1 MDLVTTG
8 IDSIFVL
15 SLVGFVVFLV
25 LLYVHYNITPIF
37 FLAFLPRKESISPP
51 DSMINSQTRSL
62 NSEDKAAP
70 EKNDIELS
78 FDKITNFKYE
88 NFTISFD
95 VYFNG
100 EYRNTDS
107 PRVLLYFANNY
118 LTPTSLP
125 EDATLVNSSANLY
138 NTNFIVYA
146 DPVVNDLNIA
156 VVTGSTATRVLELA
170 ATIKNVPIKKPFQ
183 ITLIVGKT
191 FIEVY
196 KDKKLVKT
204 YKYQDALD
212 TGSAT
217 GNKLYSPLSNIVG
230 DTIKIG
236 NVQYFDSIIRSDQVR
251 VATNEIKPES
261 FFK

>member
-1 MDLVTTG
+1 MDLLKTG

-15 SLVGFVVFLV
+15 SVIGFFVFLI
-25 LLYVHYNITPIF
+25 LLYVHYNVTSIF
-37 FLAFLPRKESISPP
+37 PFIPNGYTLPPA
-51 DSMINSQTRSL
+51 DSMITSQTRSM
-62 NSEDKAAP
+62 NSEEKVAP
-70 EKNDIELS
+70 EKNGSELT
-78 FDKITNFKYE
+78 FNKITNFKYE

-100 EYRNTDS
+100 EYRNSSS
-107 PRVLLYFANNY
+107 PRVIMYFANN
-118 LTPTSLP
+118 LLNPTSLP
-125 EDATLVNSSANLY
+125 EDSTLVSSSANLY

-146 DPVVNDLNIA
+146 DPVVNDLNIGI
-156 VVTGSTATRVLELA
+156 VTKKTTTDTRVLELA
-170 ATIKNVPIKKPFQ
+170 ETIKNVPIKKPFQ

-204 YKYQDALD
+204 YKYQGVLD
-212 TGSAT
+212 TASAT
-217 GNKLYSPLSNIVG
+217 GTKLYSPITNIVG

-236 NVQYFDSIIRSDQVR
+236 NVQYFDSVIRSDQVR
-251 VATNEIKPES
+251 VATNEIKPDS

>member
-1 MDLVTTG
+1 MDLVTKG

-15 SLVGFVVFLV
+15 SLVGFVVFLI
-25 LLYVHYNITPIF
+25 LLYVHYYVTPIF
-37 FLAFLPRKESISPP
+37 FLAFLPRKESIAPP

-70 EKNDIELS
+70 EKNDNELL

-100 EYRNTDS
+100 EYRNTSS
-107 PRVLLYFANNY
+107 PRVLMYFANNF
-118 LTPTSLP
+118 LTATSLP
-125 EDATLVNSSANLY
+125 EDSTLVNASHFNG
-138 NTNFIVYA
+138 TNFIVYA
-146 DPVVNDLNIA
+146 DPVVNDLNIG
-156 VVTGSTATRVLELA
+156 VVTGSTTSRVLELA

-251 VATNEIKPES
+251 VATNELKPES

>member
-1 MDLVTTG
+1 MDLVKTG

-15 SLVGFVVFLV
+15 SVIGFFVFLV
-25 LLYVHYNITPIF
+25 LLYVHYNVTSIF
-37 FLAFLPRKESISPP
+37 PFIPNGYTLPPA
-51 DSMINSQTRSL
+51 DSMITSQTRSM
-62 NSEDKAAP
+62 NSEEKVAP
-70 EKNDIELS
+70 EKNDSALT

-100 EYRNTDS
+100 EYRNTTS
-107 PRVLLYFANNY
+107 PRVIMYFGNSALNPTLLEEN
-118 LTPTSLP
+118 S
-125 EDATLVNSSANLY
+125 TLVNSSANFY

-146 DPVVNDLNIA
+146 DPVVNDLNVA
-156 VVTGSTATRVLELA
+156 VVTGSTTTRVLELA
-170 ATIKNVPIKKPFQ
+170 ETIKNVPIKKPFQ

-204 YKYQDALD
+204 YRYQGILD
-212 TGSAT
+212 TSSASGT
-217 GNKLYSPLSNIVG
+217 KLHSPLSTIVG

>member
-1 MDLVTTG
+1 MDLLKTG

-15 SLVGFVVFLV
+15 SVIGFFVFLI
-25 LLYVHYNITPIF
+25 LLYVHYNVTSIF
-37 FLAFLPRKESISPP
+37 PFIPNGYTLPPP

-62 NSEDKAAP
+62 NSDNKAAP
-70 EKNDIELS
+70 EINDKELL

-95 VYFNG
+95 LYFNG
-100 EYRNTDS
+100 EYRNTNNS
-107 PRVLLYFANNY
+107 PRVIMYFANNQ
-118 LTPTSLP
+118 LTPTSLL
-125 EDATLVNSSANLY
+125 EDSTLVDSSHFNG
-138 NTNFIVYA
+138 TNFIVYA

-156 VVTGSTATRVLELA
+156 VVTKKTTTASRVLELA
-170 ATIKNVPIKKPFQ
+170 ETIKNVPIKKPFK

-204 YKYQDALD
+204 YRYQGVLD
-212 TGSAT
+212 TASAT
-217 GNKLYSPLSNIVG
+217 GTKLYSPITNIVG

-236 NVQYFDSIIRSDQVR
+236 NVQYFDSVIRSDQVR
-251 VATNEIKPES
+251 VATNEIKPDS